1 MIIESRREL
10 FLRVGKLSASGAA
23 LAAATSQARTA
34 QAQAVANCR
43 KGIDFVEPSPV
54 KSAIIEEPVTKETF
68 ELTLKDGMGSF
79 RLTRPNP
86 NPEYQLVIY
95 PKEAPH
101 RRTVVNSPCG
111 RAALVRAS
119 AINEISTPIPIRTP
133 EPTRTPLPVPT
144 ATPGL
149 ETRTAPGRPFAW
161 RDLIIP
167 SLAILGAGGA
177 IATALWWCCR
187 KHRHTQQAPE
197 QTPEQSPVA
206 PPPARTPEPPTR
218 ATVWAPYTME
228 AMPNTGTVQAQVIQ
242 RPQGPAVE
250 AQLVQ
255 PRATEQRQAET
266 ITELTQNI
274 GEIDRR
280 TRNIERTLEERLP
293 QRGQQPTP

>member
-1 MIIESRREL
+1 MITESRREL

-23 LAAATSQARTA
+23 LAATTSQARTA

-68 ELTLKDGMGSF
+68 ELALKDGMGSF
-79 RLTRPNP
+79 RVTRPNP
-86 NPEYQLVIY
+86 NPEYHLVIY

-101 RRTVVNSPCG
+101 RRTIINSPCG
-111 RAALVRAS
+111 RPALVRAS
-119 AINEISTPIPIRTP
+119 TIHEISTPIPIRTP
-133 EPTRTPLPVPT
+133 EPTRTPLPGPT

-149 ETRTAPGRPFAW
+149 ETRIAPGRPFDW

-167 SLAILGAGGA
+167 IAILGAGGA

-187 KHRHTQQAPE
+187 KHRPTQQAPE
-197 QTPEQSPVA
+197 QSPIA
-206 PPPARTPEPPTR
+206 PPPASNPEPPTR

-228 AMPNTGTVQAQVIQ
+228 AMPNTGTVQAQVVQ

-250 AQLVQ
+250 AQQVQ
-255 PRATEQRQAET
+255 PQTAQQRQAET

-274 GEIDRR
+274 EEIDRR